1 MNYENKTEE
10 ELIELLE
17 DRDEKIEELE
27 QEVCE
32 ASELEDEVSELQG
45 QLDEV
50 NSALTDREEVSER
63 AFYSGYKSGANSE
76 FVLKS
81 WLNFKIE
88 ERI

>member
-1 MNYENKTEE
+1 MNNKSKE
-10 ELIELLE
+10 ELIEIIEQL
-17 DRDEKIEELE
+17 DEKIEELE
-27 QEVCE
+27 QEVYE

-45 QLDEV
+45 QLDDV
-50 NSALTDREEVSER
+50 NSALTDREEVSEK